1 MTITCKIIPCAK
13 QNKIISQGD
22 HFKIY
27 LTAPAREGRANQALI
42 KMLANYFA
50 IAKNRIQI
58 LRGEK
63 GREKIVF
70 VDK

>member
-1 MTITCKIIPCAK
+1 MTITCKIIPRAK

-22 HFKIY
+22 NLKIY
-27 LTAPAREGRANQALI
+27 LTAPAKEGRANKALI
-42 KMLANYFA
+42 KMLADYFA
-50 IAKNRIQI
+50 VAKNRVQI

-63 GREKIVF
+63 GRDKIVF